1 MRNPCPA
8 LLPACRRGMGS
19 LPTDSVRRLCSR
31 ECARARSEIRR
42 ATETHV
48 RIMNAGDT
56 PSEMKFVAVRH
67 QSGLRTALAGLI
79 GNILEWFDFAV
90 YGYFASDIGRQFF
103 PQSSASAQQL
113 LAFAVFAIGF
123 FARPF
128 GSLALGMVG
137 DRIGRRAL
145 LTLSIALMGG
155 STLILG
161 LLPVYQTIG
170 VAAPLLL
177 VAVRLIQGFSVGGE
191 FTGSMV
197 YTTEASSPL
206 TRGLISSSTAAGVT
220 IGFIL
225 GSGSAWLVNA
235 LLNRDE
241 VAAWGWRVPF
251 VASVILCVIG
261 WFLRRGLHETPE
273 GLKAVAS
280 RPPLVRSLI
289 ADWLPMVRT
298 FGIVAMTNAAYYLTF
313 TYVVER
319 RKGPP
324 GGGSVFLLA
333 NTMSLVLVLIAKPLG
348 GWVSDRTGR
357 RRLMLVLTATTMSLV
372 YPALRL
378 MLYGKPLQFVFGQL
392 LLAVPL
398 GMALGLQGAMVV
410 EIFPLRT
417 RVTSMSFAY
426 SITLALAGGT
436 APLVSAWLIE
446 RFGVPLAP
454 AYYVMLLGAI
464 GLALIWPMQETNT
477 RTLSE

>member
-1 MRNPCPA
+1 MTHA
-8 LLPACRRGMGS
+8 LEHNTDVTASEQGKAVAS
-19 LPTDSVRRLCSR
+19 LP
-31 ECARARSEIRR
+31 
-42 ATETHV
+42 
-48 RIMNAGDT
+48 
-56 PSEMKFVAVRH
+56 
-67 QSGLRTALAGLI
+67 QSALRTALAGLI
-79 GNILEWFDFAV
+79 GNVLEWFDFAV

-103 PQSSASAQQL
+103 PQSSPRAQQL

-123 FARPF
+123 FARPV
-128 GSLALGMVG
+128 GSLVLGMIG

-161 LLPVYQTIG
+161 LLPTYQQVG

-177 VAVRLIQGFSVGGE
+177 VTMRLIQGFSVGGE

-197 YTTEASSPL
+197 YTTESSSP
-206 TRGLISSSTAAGVT
+206 TARGLISSSTAAGVT

-235 LLNRDE
+235 LLSKDE
-241 VAAWGWRVPF
+241 VAVWGWRVPF
-251 VASVILCVIG
+251 VGSVIFCIVG
-261 WFLRRGLHETPE
+261 WFLRRGIQETAE
-273 GLKAVAS
+273 GLKAVAN
-280 RPPLVRSLI
+280 RPPLIPSLI

-298 FGIVAMTNAAYYLTF
+298 FGIVATTNAAYYLTF
-313 TYVVER
+313 TYMVER
-319 RKGPP
+319 RKNLS
-324 GGGSVFLLA
+324 GGGSGFLLA
-333 NTMSLVLVLIAKPLG
+333 NTLSLILVLIAKPLG
-348 GWVSDRTGR
+348 GFLSDRVGR
-357 RRLMLVLTATTMSLV
+357 RRLTLVLTATTMSLI
-372 YPALRL
+372 YPAFRL
-378 MLYGKPLQFVFGQL
+378 MLYGTTWQFVFGQI
-392 LLAVPL
+392 LLALPI

-446 RFGVPLAP
+446 TLGQPLAP
-454 AYYVMLLGAI
+454 AYYVMLHGVI
-464 GLALIWPMQETNT
+464 GLSLMWPMQETNA

>member
-1 MRNPCPA
+1 MTSN
-8 LLPACRRGMGS
+8 GS
-19 LPTDSVRRLCSR
+19 R
-31 ECARARSEIRR
+31 
-42 ATETHV
+42 H
-48 RIMNAGDT
+48 AGR
-56 PSEMKFVAVRH
+56 VAVVKSVAAPH
-67 QSGLRTALAGLI
+67 QSPLRTALAGLI
-79 GNILEWFDFAV
+79 GNVLEWFDFAV

-103 PQSSASAQQL
+103 PQSSAAAQQL

-123 FARPF
+123 FARPI
-128 GSLALGMVG
+128 GGLALGVIG

-161 LLPVYQTIG
+161 LLPNYQNIG
-170 VAAPLLL
+170 MAAPVML
-177 VAVRLIQGFSVGGE
+177 VAMRLIQGFSVGGE

-197 YTTEASSPL
+197 YTTELSSPM

-235 LLNRDE
+235 SLNRNQ
-241 VAAWGWRVPF
+241 VASWGWRVPF
-251 VASVILCVIG
+251 VGSVILCVFG
-261 WFLRRGLHETPE
+261 WFLRRGMHETVE

-280 RPPLVRSLI
+280 RPPLIPSLV

-298 FGIVAMTNAAYYLTF
+298 FGIVATTNAAYYLTF

-319 RKGPP
+319 RKSVP
-324 GGGSVFLLA
+324 GEGSRFLLA
-333 NTMSLVLVLIAKPLG
+333 NTLSLLLVLVAKPLG
-348 GWVSDRTGR
+348 GWLSDRTGR
-357 RRLMLVLTATTMSLV
+357 RRLMLILTVTTMCLI

-378 MLYGKPLQFVFGQL
+378 MLYGTPWQFMFGQF

-426 SITLALAGGT
+426 SMTLALAGGT
-436 APLVSAWLIE
+436 APLVSAWLME

-454 AYYVMLLGAI
+454 AYYVMLHAAI

-477 RTLSE
+477 RALSE